1 MRKLMLLALACYVS
15 LPAKAAPVAYSFTGT
30 VLQVSSSVSEP
41 LSVGQQIPIVITL
54 DANAQATQGSQPG
67 SYFSFTPYLFTT
79 ATFAGMD
86 HAGGLEQTVTIVPNV
101 SIDFHVVGPQI
112 LFGFDLLLSGALPG
126 ALPNADLPLTLD
138 PSQFTQG
145 TFSVIDAFSP
155 SYDGY
160 SGTINLA
167 AVPEPASL
175 AIILGGLLALR
186 AARGRS
192 VARGAGRAC
201 GVAPQG

>member
-1 MRKLMLLALACYVS
+1 M
-15 LPAKAAPVAYSFTGT
+15 
-30 VLQVSSSVSEP
+30 SEP

-67 SYFSFTPYLFTT
+67 FYFGFTPSLFTT
-79 ATFAGMD
+79 ATFAGLD
-86 HAGGLEQTVTIVPNV
+86 HAGGLEQTVTIIPNQ
-101 SIDFHVVGPQI
+101 SIDFHVVGLQI
-112 LFGFDLLLSGALPG
+112 SFGFDLLLSGPLPG
-126 ALPNADLPLTLD
+126 ALPNGDLPLTLD

-145 TFSVIDAFSP
+145 AFSVTDAFSP

-160 SGTINLA
+160 SGTISLA
-167 AVPEPASL
+167 AVPEPASM
-175 AIILGGLLALR
+175 AIMLVGLLALR

-192 VARGAGRAC
+192 VARVAGRAC